1 MEETKRQQILDALA
15 ARLPLILVADGY
27 RTDAGLYTVF
37 IDSEVPKSKHDLP
50 CLLVFDST
58 ADADDAVINGRTD
71 YRLNITIEVV
81 VLNDTS
87 AKEQR
92 RIAADVLKAIGV
104 DDSFGQLAYRTV
116 LKSVDTNVVY
126 EHAHLTGAEIS
137 IGIDYRCPRWEI

>member
-116 LKSVDTNVVY
+116 LKSVD
-126 EHAHLTGAEIS
+126 
-137 IGIDYRCPRWEI
+137 